1 MNDTGHWL
9 LLRTFVS
16 SSSLTVNLYGT
27 PTDRKVESS
36 TAPLVVV
43 GKIPVKKT
51 VDKTLKP
58 GEMDVDDPGAPPL
71 RTSVTRDVYAKDGKL
86 LYHTTWFSSYRASP
100 KIVRI
105 GPKKKKPKPPATTTT
120 PASLP

>member
-1 MNDTGHWL
+1 
-9 LLRTFVS
+9 
-16 SSSLTVNLYGT
+16 VNLYGT
-27 PTDRKVESS
+27 PTDRKVVSS
-36 TAPLVVV
+36 TAPLVVA

-58 GEMDVDDPGAPPL
+58 GETVVDDPGAPPL

-100 KIVRI
+100 TIVRV
-105 GPKKKKPKPPATTTT
+105 GPKKKKPKKPVTTTTT
-120 PASLP
+120 PAILPSG